1 MLERDSEALIETV
14 EASCRNKA
22 EVVALDE
29 KEGGVRA
36 TLNLGHTFGHAI
48 ETKAGYGTYL
58 HGEAVGIGM
67 HMAAKMSRDLGWI
80 SDELF
85 ERAVALV
92 ARAKVPI
99 VLPLDSPLD
108 VASFE
113 SIMAVDKKVADGL
126 LRLILLKGDLGNC
139 VFTGEYDRGVLKQT
153 LEHFCDPENRSN

>member
-1 MLERDSEALIETV
+1 MIETV

-99 VLPLDSPLD
+99 VLPLDTPLD

-126 LRLILLKGDLGNC
+126 LRLILVEGRPGQLRLHGRIRPGRAETNAGALLRSRNRQSN
-139 VFTGEYDRGVLKQT
+139 YDT
-153 LEHFCDPENRSN
+153 AT

>member
-1 MLERDSEALIETV
+1 MIETV

-99 VLPLDSPLD
+99 VLPLDSPLGRLYSVWRTWGPSSLHLWGWPSTRRSHAIEQMKLGGD
-108 VASFE
+108 RRSRANWVHAGASFRIE
-113 SIMAVDKKVADGL
+113 
-126 LRLILLKGDLGNC
+126 
-139 VFTGEYDRGVLKQT
+139 
-153 LEHFCDPENRSN
+153 